1 MLRRFSAARSLV
13 THRDGGGAVD
23 VMKSMPLLH
32 KINLDLKDGP
42 LSFIG
47 VFVSNL
53 LAARLQM
60 AISLGFTS
68 SSRWSELLCLAT
80 VVRSLVG
87 HARAAAGSPMRR
99 GPRAPRLP

>member
-1 MLRRFSAARSLV
+1 V
-13 THRDGGGAVD
+13 TYRDGDGAVD
-23 VMKSMPLLH
+23 EIDAASAEDQPGLE
-32 KINLDLKDGP
+32 GWP
-42 LSFIG
+42 TSIG